1 MIPTISDEIRIYAQ
15 IHSKIYCFIVE
26 DNGGS
31 SSLLPSIVSSL
42 NYLNGAIFVVRS
54 DIPESLTYVEK
65 LLNDENRPKGML
77 S

>member
-1 MIPTISDEIRIYAQ
+1 M
-15 IHSKIYCFIVE
+15 
-26 DNGGS
+26 
-31 SSLLPSIVSSL
+31 LPSIVSSL

-65 LLNDENRPKGML
+65 LLNDENRPKGVL